1 MKLLKIETINLE
13 MRQEHFNCEN
23 MDKYLL
29 LIFLMMWI
37 GCQSPR
43 KNTELALL
51 DSLENLEIP
60 QPNISDE
67 QINAI
72 INQIPAPIELS
83 AMMKKSGAG
92 YNKNYLNDPDKYSYY
107 NTSFEQAL
115 NLGIY
120 GADLGYSNLYEE
132 NQQSILYVGAIKE
145 LVDELRIGQF
155 FNFETIE
162 RLAEKRDLD
171 SLILLTTQDFNEV
184 NEYFQEQQRSGL
196 SVLMITG
203 GWIESLF
210 IANQVYENNLEN
222 TELKE
227 TIGEQKIVLEKIL
240 ELLAHFRESN
250 EDFDR
255 LYSEMESLMNIYNE
269 VVIETTRGDPSYE
282 EVEGVLVASDNST
295 TIIHIN
301 DETIEKIQSVCT
313 RIRDGFIS

>member
-1 MKLLKIETINLE
+1 MN
-13 MRQEHFNCEN
+13 
-23 MDKYLL
+23 KYLF
-29 LIFLMMWI
+29 LIFLI
-37 GCQSPR
+37 VLASCQSR
-43 KNTELALL
+43 KKSRETTLL

-60 QPNISDE
+60 LPEISDE
-67 QINAI
+67 KIHEI

-92 YNKNYLNDPDKYSYY
+92 YNKNYLNDPEKYSYY

-171 SLILLTTQDFNEV
+171 SLILLSTQNFNDV

-210 IANQVYENNLEN
+210 IANEVYENNLEN
-222 TELKE
+222 IELKE
-227 TIGEQKIVLEKIL
+227 TIGEQKIVLEKII
-240 ELLAHFRESN
+240 ELLSHYEGSS
-250 EDFDR
+250 EDFDQ
-255 LYSEMESLMNIYNE
+255 LFTDMGSLMQAFNDVE
-269 VVIETTRGDPSYE
+269 IETVHGDPTYE
-282 EVEGVLVASDNST
+282 EEDGVLVARDQSST
-295 TIIHIN
+295 SILIT
-301 DETIEKIQSVCT
+301 DETIKKIQSVCA
-313 RIRDGFIS
+313 RIRNGFIS

>member
-1 MKLLKIETINLE
+1 
-13 MRQEHFNCEN
+13 
-23 MDKYLL
+23 MDKYILF
-29 LIFLMMWI
+29 IFLLCWV

-43 KNTELALL
+43 KNSETAFL
-51 DSLENLEIP
+51 DSLEKVEIP
-60 QPNISDE
+60 QPTISDE
-67 QINAI
+67 QINEI

-92 YNKNYLNDPDKYSYY
+92 YNKNYLNDPEKYSYY

-171 SLILLTTQDFNEV
+171 SLILMTTRDFNEV

-196 SVLMITG
+196 SVLMIAG

-210 IANQVYENNLEN
+210 IANQVYQNNLDN
-222 TELKE
+222 DELKE

-240 ELLAHFRESN
+240 ELVKYYRESSK
-250 EDFDR
+250 DFNR
-255 LYSEMESLMNIYNE
+255 LFTELETLMRVFDEVEIESIRG
-269 VVIETTRGDPSYE
+269 ETAFE
-282 EVEGVLVASDNST
+282 EVEDVLVTRDTGTT
-295 TIIHIN
+295 TIHISE
-301 DETIEKIQSVCT
+301 ETIKKIQSVCT
-313 RIRDGFIS
+313 EIRNGLIS

>member
-1 MKLLKIETINLE
+1 MN
-13 MRQEHFNCEN
+13 
-23 MDKYLL
+23 KYLF
-29 LIFLMMWI
+29 LIFLI
-37 GCQSPR
+37 VLASCQSR
-43 KNTELALL
+43 KKSRETTLL

-60 QPNISDE
+60 LPEISDE
-67 QINAI
+67 KIHEI

-92 YNKNYLNDPDKYSYY
+92 YNKNYLNDPEKYSYY

-171 SLILLTTQDFNEV
+171 SLILLSTQNFNDV

-210 IANQVYENNLEN
+210 IANEVYENNLEN
-222 TELKE
+222 IELKE
-227 TIGEQKIVLEKIL
+227 TIGEQKIVLEKII
-240 ELLAHFRESN
+240 ELLSHYEGSS
-250 EDFDR
+250 EDFDQ
-255 LYSEMESLMNIYNE
+255 LFTDMGSLMKAFNDVE
-269 VVIETTRGDPSYE
+269 IETVHGEPTYE
-282 EVEGVLVASDNST
+282 EEDGVLVARDQSST
-295 TIIHIN
+295 SILITDATIK
-301 DETIEKIQSVCT
+301 KIQSVCA
-313 RIRDGFIS
+313 RIRNGFIS

>member
-1 MKLLKIETINLE
+1 MNKFL
-13 MRQEHFNCEN
+13 F
-23 MDKYLL
+23 
-29 LIFLMMWI
+29 LIFLI
-37 GCQSPR
+37 AVASCRQGEKKR
-43 KNTELALL
+43 ETTLL

-60 QPNISDE
+60 MPEISDE
-67 QINAI
+67 QISDI

-83 AMMKKSGAG
+83 AMMRKSGAG
-92 YNKNYLNDPDKYSYY
+92 YNKNYLNDPEKYSYY

-171 SLILLTTQDFNEV
+171 SLILLTTQNFNEV

-203 GWIESLF
+203 GWIESLY

-222 TELKE
+222 KELKE
-227 TIGEQKIVLEKIL
+227 TIGEQKIVLEKII
-240 ELLAHFRESN
+240 ELLGYYQGSS
-250 EDFDR
+250 EDFDQ
-255 LYSEMESLMNIYNE
+255 LYQDMEALMQVFNE
-269 VVIETTRGDPSYE
+269 VKIETIRGEPTYE
-282 EVEGVLVASDNST
+282 EEEGVLVAKDQSST
-295 TIIHIN
+295 LVTIQ
-301 DETIEKIQSVCT
+301 DETILKIQSVCA
-313 RIRDGFIS
+313 RIRNGFIS

>member
-1 MKLLKIETINLE
+1 MNKFL
-13 MRQEHFNCEN
+13 F
-23 MDKYLL
+23 
-29 LIFLMMWI
+29 LIFLI
-37 GCQSPR
+37 IVASCRQGE
-43 KNTELALL
+43 KNKETTLL

-60 QPNISDE
+60 MPEISDE
-67 QINAI
+67 QIREI

-92 YNKNYLNDPDKYSYY
+92 YNKNYLNDPEKYSYY

-132 NQQSILYVGAIKE
+132 KQQSILYVGAIKE

-184 NEYFQEQQRSGL
+184 NNYFQEQQRSGL

-222 TELKE
+222 LALKE

-240 ELLAHFRESN
+240 ELLGHYQGSS
-250 EDFDR
+250 EDFDQ
-255 LYSEMESLMNIYNE
+255 LYSDMESLMQVFND
-269 VVIETTRGDPSYE
+269 VKIETIRGEPTYE
-282 EVEGVLVASDNST
+282 EEEGVLVAKDQSST
-295 TIIHIN
+295 TVTIT
-301 DETIEKIQSVCT
+301 DETIKKIQSVCD
-313 RIRDGFIS
+313 RIRNGFIS

>member
-1 MKLLKIETINLE
+1 VYQYEHHNAINMNKILS
-13 MRQEHFNCEN
+13 
-23 MDKYLL
+23 
-29 LIFLMMWI
+29 LIFLI
-37 GCQSPR
+37 VLASCQSGK
-43 KNTELALL
+43 KNNETTLL
-51 DSLENLEIP
+51 DSLENLVIP
-60 QPNISDE
+60 LPEISDE
-67 QINAI
+67 QIGEI

-92 YNKNYLNDPDKYSYY
+92 YNKNYLNDPEKYSYY

-171 SLILLTTQDFNEV
+171 SLILLTTQNFNEV

-222 TELKE
+222 VELKG
-227 TIGEQKIVLEKIL
+227 TIGEQKIVLEKIMEML
-240 ELLAHFRESN
+240 GYYVGSS
-250 EDFDR
+250 EDFDQ
-255 LYSEMESLMNIYNE
+255 LHNEMSSLMQVFNE
-269 VVIETTRGDPSYE
+269 VKIETVHGEPTYQE
-282 EVEGVLVASDNST
+282 EEGVLVAKDQSST
-295 TIIHIN
+295 SVTIT
-301 DETIEKIQSVCT
+301 DETIKKIQSVCAG
-313 RIRDGFIS
+313 IRNGFIS

>member
-1 MKLLKIETINLE
+1 MKKFLFLFFLIVVASCRQGEKNRET
-13 MRQEHFNCEN
+13 
-23 MDKYLL
+23 
-29 LIFLMMWI
+29 
-37 GCQSPR
+37 
-43 KNTELALL
+43 TLL

-60 QPNISDE
+60 MPKISDE
-67 QINAI
+67 QINDI

-92 YNKNYLNDPDKYSYY
+92 YNKNYLNDPEKYSYY

-171 SLILLTTQDFNEV
+171 SLILLTTQNFNEV

-203 GWIESLF
+203 GWIESLY
-210 IANQVYENNLEN
+210 IANEVYQNNPDN
-222 TELKE
+222 KELKE

-240 ELLAHFRESN
+240 ELLAHFQGSS
-250 EDFDR
+250 EDFEQ
-255 LYSEMESLMNIYNE
+255 LYQDMGSLMQVFNE
-269 VVIETTRGDPSYE
+269 VKIETIRGEPTYE
-282 EVEGVLVASDNST
+282 EEEGVLVAKDQSST
-295 TIIHIN
+295 NVTIQ
-301 DETIEKIQSVCT
+301 DETLQKIQSVCS
-313 RIRDGFIS
+313 RIRNGFIS

>member
-1 MKLLKIETINLE
+1 MIMILLAS
-13 MRQEHFNCEN
+13 
-23 MDKYLL
+23 
-29 LIFLMMWI
+29 
-37 GCQSPR
+37 CQSGK
-43 KNTELALL
+43 KNSETTLL

-60 QPNISDE
+60 IPEISDK
-67 QINAI
+67 QIHEI

-145 LVDELRIGQF
+145 LVDELRISQF

-171 SLILLTTQDFNEV
+171 SLILLTTQNFNEV

-222 TELKE
+222 IELKE
-227 TIGEQKIVLEKIL
+227 TIGEQKIVLEKII
-240 ELLAHFRESN
+240 ELLGHYQGSS
-250 EDFDR
+250 EDFNQLFSD
-255 LYSEMESLMNIYNE
+255 MGSLLQVFKE
-269 VVIETTRGDPSYE
+269 VEIKTVYGEPTYE
-282 EVEGVLVASDNST
+282 EEGGVLVAKDHSST
-295 TIIHIN
+295 SVNITDEIIK
-301 DETIEKIQSVCT
+301 KIQSECA
-313 RIRDGFIS
+313 RIRNGFIS

>member
-1 MKLLKIETINLE
+1 MNKLLFLFFLIVVASCRQGDKNRET
-13 MRQEHFNCEN
+13 
-23 MDKYLL
+23 
-29 LIFLMMWI
+29 
-37 GCQSPR
+37 
-43 KNTELALL
+43 TLL

-60 QPNISDE
+60 MPQISDE
-67 QINAI
+67 QINDI

-92 YNKNYLNDPDKYSYY
+92 YNKNYLNDPEKYSYY

-171 SLILLTTQDFNEV
+171 SLILLTTQNFNEV

-203 GWIESLF
+203 GWIESLY
-210 IANQVYENNLEN
+210 IANEVYQNNLDN
-222 TELKE
+222 KELKE
-227 TIGEQKIVLEKIL
+227 TIGEQKIVLEKII
-240 ELLAHFRESN
+240 ELLAHFQGSS
-250 EDFDR
+250 EDFDM
-255 LYSEMESLMNIYNE
+255 LYRDMGSLMQIFSE
-269 VVIETTRGDPSYE
+269 VKIETIRGEPTYE
-282 EVEGVLVASDNST
+282 EEEGVLVAKDQSST
-295 TIIHIN
+295 HVTIQ
-301 DETIEKIQSVCT
+301 DETIHKIQSVCA
-313 RIRDGFIS
+313 RIRNGFIS

>member
-1 MKLLKIETINLE
+1 MN
-13 MRQEHFNCEN
+13 
-23 MDKYLL
+23 KYLF
-29 LIFLMMWI
+29 LIFLI
-37 GCQSPR
+37 LLASCQSGK
-43 KNTELALL
+43 KNSETTLL
-51 DSLENLEIP
+51 DSLESLEIP
-60 QPNISDE
+60 MPEISDE
-67 QINAI
+67 QIREI

-92 YNKNYLNDPDKYSYY
+92 YNKNYLNDPEKYSYY

-184 NEYFQEQQRSGL
+184 NDYFQEQQRSGL

-210 IANQVYENNLEN
+210 IANKVYENNLEN
-222 TELKE
+222 LALKE

-240 ELLAHFRESN
+240 ELLGHYQGSS
-250 EDFDR
+250 EDFDL
-255 LYSEMESLMNIYNE
+255 LYRDMESLMQVFND
-269 VVIETTRGDPSYE
+269 VKIETIRGEPTYE
-282 EVEGVLVASDNST
+282 EEEGVLVAKDQSST
-295 TIIHIN
+295 TVTIT
-301 DETIEKIQSVCT
+301 DETVKKIQSVCD
-313 RIRDGFIS
+313 RIRNGFIS

>member
-1 MKLLKIETINLE
+1 MN
-13 MRQEHFNCEN
+13 
-23 MDKYLL
+23 KYLFF
-29 LIFLMMWI
+29 IFLI
-37 GCQSPR
+37 ILASCQSR
-43 KNTELALL
+43 KKNSETTLL
-51 DSLENLEIP
+51 DSLEKLEIP
-60 QPNISDE
+60 VPEISDK
-67 QINAI
+67 QISEI

-92 YNKNYLNDPDKYSYY
+92 YNKKFLNEPEKYSYY

-132 NQQSILYVGAIKE
+132 NQESILYVGAIKE

-171 SLILLTTQDFNEV
+171 SLILLTTQNFNEV

-222 TELKE
+222 IPLKE
-227 TIGEQKIVLEKIL
+227 TIGEQKIVLEKIM
-240 ELLAHFRESN
+240 ELLGYFQGSS
-250 EDFDR
+250 EDFDQ
-255 LYSEMESLMNIYNE
+255 LLTDMGSLMQVFNE
-269 VVIETTRGDPSYE
+269 VEIETIPGEPTYE
-282 EVEGVLVASDNST
+282 EKEGILVATDHSST
-295 TIIHIN
+295 NVMIT
-301 DETIEKIQSVCT
+301 DETIKKIQSVCAK
-313 RIRDGFIS
+313 IRNGFVS

>member
-1 MKLLKIETINLE
+1 MKKFLFLFFLIVVASCRQGEKNRET
-13 MRQEHFNCEN
+13 
-23 MDKYLL
+23 
-29 LIFLMMWI
+29 
-37 GCQSPR
+37 
-43 KNTELALL
+43 TLL

-60 QPNISDE
+60 MPQISDE
-67 QINAI
+67 QINDI

-92 YNKNYLNDPDKYSYY
+92 YNKNYLNDPEKYSYY

-171 SLILLTTQDFNEV
+171 SLILLTTQNFNEV

-203 GWIESLF
+203 GWIESLY
-210 IANQVYENNLEN
+210 IANEVYQNNPDN
-222 TELKE
+222 KELKE
-227 TIGEQKIVLEKIL
+227 TIGEQKIVLEKII
-240 ELLAHFRESN
+240 ELLAHFQGSS
-250 EDFDR
+250 EDFDQ
-255 LYSEMESLMNIYNE
+255 LYQDMGSLMQVFNE
-269 VVIETTRGDPSYE
+269 VKIETIRGEPAYE
-282 EVEGVLVASDNST
+282 EEEGVLIAKDQST
-295 TIIHIN
+295 MHVTIQ
-301 DETIEKIQSVCT
+301 DETIHKIQSVCA
-313 RIRDGFIS
+313 RIRNGFIS